1 MNLKNE
7 TGNVVIES
15 VLGILIFA
23 GVIFPA
29 TSLLSELATKQSEVS
44 NAVLAIGRSW
54 SVVDKGSPMQN
65 LESVMRWMSKNKSL
79 QIQLECSGG
88 CSDTSKEL
96 KVTVK
101 AKTGFELV
109 PEISESYEFNRDV
122 YAD

>member
-1 MNLKNE
+1 MNLQKQ

-29 TSLLSELATKQSEVS
+29 TTLLSELATKQSEVS
-44 NAVLAIGRSW
+44 NTVLAVGRSW
-54 SVVDKGSPMQN
+54 TVVDKGSPMQN
-65 LESVMRWMSKNKSL
+65 LESVVRWMSKNQSV
-79 QIQLECSGG
+79 QIHFECPGG

-96 KVTVK
+96 EVTVK
-101 AKTGFELV
+101 AKTGFALV
-109 PEISESYEFNRDV
+109 PEISETYKFNRDV